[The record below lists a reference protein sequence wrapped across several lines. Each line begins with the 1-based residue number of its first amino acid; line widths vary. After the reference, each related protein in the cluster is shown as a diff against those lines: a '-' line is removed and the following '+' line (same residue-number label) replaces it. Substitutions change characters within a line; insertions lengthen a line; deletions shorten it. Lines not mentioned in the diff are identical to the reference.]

1 MDYPSASRSMLRID
15 VANKAEEDLDQIADY
30 TTRTWGWR
38 QTDIYLAKLEDGVT
52 LLAQAPS
59 IGRLCEFILP
69 GLRRFEVGKHVV
81 FYCVE
86 SETLWI
92 LRILHQQMVPLRAHF
107 ES

>member
-1 MDYPSASRSMLRID
+1 MLRID
-15 VANKAEEDLDQIADY
+15 IALRAESDLDEIADY

-38 QTDIYLAKLEDGVT
+38 QTDRYLAKLEDGFA

-59 IGRLCEFILP
+59 IGRASEFILP
-69 GLRRFEVGKHVV
+69 GLKRFEVGKHVV

-92 LRILHQQMVPLRAHF
+92 LRVLHQQMVPLRAHF
-107 ES
+107 EL